1 MKKFFIFKSGGNSE
15 RNGQIRIKTIN
26 IGKILRIFRKNEA
39 KKVKILSKNEN
50 SKRKM
55 AVTCGA
61 LVCVFAAL
69 TAVNPAAKTVFNSF
83 AQAERK
89 LPIYCVDTQDKKVAI
104 SFDAA
109 CGDA

>member
-15 RNGQIRIKTIN
+15 RNGQIRS
-26 IGKILRIFRKNEA
+26 R
-39 KKVKILSKNEN
+39 NEN